1 MFKWTFE
8 VIDIQDEFPHHKD
21 AVHNIK
27 ENNRQENPFC
37 VHELFSFVSK
47 SKITLY
53 IFKNLEQFKINWKH
67 ETLYLKK
74 YSQWSLNE
82 ELFAVGQSI

>member
-1 MFKWTFE
+1 MKNYQFAENTFNIKVFKWTFE

-21 AVHNIK
+21 AVHYIK

-67 ETLYLKK
+67 
-74 YSQWSLNE
+74 
-82 ELFAVGQSI
+82 